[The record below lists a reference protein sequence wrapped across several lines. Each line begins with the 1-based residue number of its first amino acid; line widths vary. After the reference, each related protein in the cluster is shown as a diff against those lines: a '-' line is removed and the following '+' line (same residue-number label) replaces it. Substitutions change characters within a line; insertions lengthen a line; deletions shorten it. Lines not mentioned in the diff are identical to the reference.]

1 MPAKLYQMYFHTYP
15 NHYTIAKSAQRK
27 QIVKLDWHS
36 VEEFGE
42 TLCVCFQ
49 QSDVRFERGEV
60 LHTKHTTHYHNAAPT
75 LRVERR
81 RPGGGTGWA
90 SGRAA
95 LNAAVAS
102 ATRLVLLSAA
112 ATTDAGTCLGAQLK
126 QKTLAKLRDLD
137 KLSRT
142 RTRTIF
148 LEQPHGYFLVLEL
161 FICLNGPI

>member
-27 QIVKLDWHS
+27 QIMKLDWHS

-126 QKTLAKLRDLD
+126 QKTLA
-137 KLSRT
+137 
-142 RTRTIF
+142 
-148 LEQPHGYFLVLEL
+148 
-161 FICLNGPI
+161 N